1 MTEQMD
7 LSKEKRAVL
16 KYLAKFKG
24 QERTIPFE
32 VPVPLDILIALI
44 GAFLG
49 IAILSILSLEYKA
62 PMLAT
67 PLGAS
72 AVLVFG
78 APDAPLSQPRNV
90 ILGHALSAIVG
101 VITYQIWGT
110 HWWSVTFGTSLAILV
125 MLLTKTTHPPGGATA
140 MFAILNAATPIYIL
154 TPIVAGSLLLV
165 LMAILVNNLS
175 PNRSYPRYWY

>member
-1 MTEQMD
+1 MD
-7 LSKEKRAVL
+7 QSKEKGAVL

-24 QERTIPFE
+24 QKRTTPL
-32 VPVPLDILIALI
+32 VSPVPMDILIALI

-49 IAILSILSLEYKA
+49 IAILSILSLEYMT

-67 PLGAS
+67 SLGAS

-101 VITYQIWGT
+101 VTTYQIWGI
-110 HWWSVTFGTSLAILV
+110 HWWSVTLGTSLAVLV

-140 MFAILNAATPIYIL
+140 MFAILNAAKPIYIL
-154 TPIVAGSLLLV
+154 TPIIAGSLLLV
-165 LMAILVNNLS
+165 LVGIFVNNLS
-175 PNRSYPRYWY
+175 PNRNYPRYWY